1 MVVEKVLT
9 ENNIEIADYKVGD
22 FPGDFEMCRK

>member
-1 MVVEKVLT
+1 LNITEL

-22 FPGDFEMCRK
+22 FPGDFEMWRK